1 AEDGSF
7 VTSCR
12 PRKSLMSVE
21 TGINTQGGFMS
32 SDKPVP
38 SFTPFAILSGFLA
51 IASIKLFAWDQSIV
65 GWIGQWHLPGDLR
78 KAINLSEAFAHG
90 FGAAAIL
97 GAVLLV
103 QGRSKQLIW
112 TAICITLVSGL
123 LANGLKATVVRIRP
137 HQVGKI
143 EVAQES
149 KAQAAKPS
157 GAVTFASHTEE
168 AAGKAAESGAVKPE
182 KVQET
187 FWDARQRS
195 FPSGHAATACGLA
208 IGLSLLFPRGTLLF
222 GMLAGLACL
231 QRLTSGAHFPSDV
244 LAGAS
249 IATACAALILWL
261 QVRVQNRSVEA
272 LPVADIS
279 TA

>member
-1 AEDGSF
+1 
-7 VTSCR
+7 
-12 PRKSLMSVE
+12 
-21 TGINTQGGFMS
+21 MS
-32 SDKPVP
+32 SDASVP
-38 SFTPFAILSGFLA
+38 SFKPFAILSGFLA
-51 IASIKLFAWDQSIV
+51 IASIRLFAWDQSVV

-97 GAVLLV
+97 GAILLV
-103 QGRSKQLIW
+103 QGRSKRPIW
-112 TAICITLVSGL
+112 MAICITLVSGL

-143 EVAQES
+143 EVAQS
-149 KAQAAKPS
+149 KAQTAKPS
-157 GAVTFASHTEE
+157 GAVKFASHLEP
-168 AAGKAAESGAVKPE
+168 AGENHAERSNDKPE
-182 KVQET
+182 TVQAT

-222 GMLAGLACL
+222 GMLAGMACL
-231 QRLTSGAHFPSDV
+231 QRVTSGAHFPSDV

-249 IATACAALILWL
+249 IAAACAALCLWF
-261 QVRVQNRSVEA
+261 QVRMQNRNVGASSIA
-272 LPVADIS
+272 DSPVG
-279 TA
+279 

>member
-1 AEDGSF
+1 
-7 VTSCR
+7 
-12 PRKSLMSVE
+12 
-21 TGINTQGGFMS
+21 MS
-32 SDKPVP
+32 SDASVP
-38 SFTPFAILSGFLA
+38 SFKPFAILSGFLA
-51 IASIKLFAWDQSIV
+51 IASIRLFAWDQSVV
-65 GWIGQWHLPGDLR
+65 GWIGNWHLPGDLR

-97 GAVLLV
+97 GAILLV
-103 QGRSKQLIW
+103 QGRSKRPIW

-149 KAQAAKPS
+149 KAQPAKPS
-157 GAVTFASHTEE
+157 GAVKFASHVEPSSDNH
-168 AAGKAAESGAVKPE
+168 AEHIKDKPE
-182 KVQET
+182 TVQAT

-222 GMLAGLACL
+222 GMLSALACL

-249 IATACAALILWL
+249 IAAACAALILWL
-261 QVRVQNRSVEA
+261 QVRVQNRNVEA
-272 LPVADIS
+272 SSVANSPVG
-279 TA
+279 